1 MTDAKTVLTSG
12 LHNSVVCDHPQM
24 CHHCGFLVGD
34 VVQCTECGIRA
45 HPSCVTFE
53 EGKCDSC
60 RFGLANEVCAICQCD
75 DPPPSCDTQ
84 RLIKCLVLHGFEWE
98 STSESTDDARLHLD
112 REHDVSHTLSQTPN
126 ARIHPEDIPHDG
138 SRAMSVE
145 LQDGSRMISKPLVVH
160 SWCAQCAFQ
169 QWIPPKRPASDPTN
183 AWGSVLDNLCTPV
196 TNEFVVAFTTT
207 KLATSSHNPCVFCGD
222 ARGFKAFCFSHM
234 NATCASGC
242 STCHWRLRPHLS
254 YRCFHPSCAVR
265 SGMRRVVL
273 PSTEGSGMM
282 CNPSSLSFIKQRN
295 PVREKR
301 SFLFESTMFWME
313 ACSGINV
320 PLLMSLDIG
329 TNPGVDYNSV
339 RMGSLHSVPPA
350 PVVPFRPRGKRPRT
364 AARISQETSQDD
376 SNAHQEQDGHNA
388 QRGDQAGNSNDPQ
401 HPSNV
406 HAAFDGIRAEMNI
419 LRRELMAN
427 QETFQRRLLQYVTT
441 EVDKVRQE
449 LQRAPLSTSS
459 IVNVEAELKRVQEEI
474 WRRGERELLSFMATL
489 EHLREHS

>member
-1 MTDAKTVLTSG
+1 
-12 LHNSVVCDHPQM
+12 
-24 CHHCGFLVGD
+24 
-34 VVQCTECGIRA
+34 
-45 HPSCVTFE
+45 
-53 EGKCDSC
+53 
-60 RFGLANEVCAICQCD
+60 
-75 DPPPSCDTQ
+75 
-84 RLIKCLVLHGFEWE
+84 
-98 STSESTDDARLHLD
+98 
-112 REHDVSHTLSQTPN
+112 
-126 ARIHPEDIPHDG
+126 
-138 SRAMSVE
+138 
-145 LQDGSRMISKPLVVH
+145 
-160 SWCAQCAFQ
+160 
-169 QWIPPKRPASDPTN
+169 
-183 AWGSVLDNLCTPV
+183 
-196 TNEFVVAFTTT
+196 
-207 KLATSSHNPCVFCGD
+207 
-222 ARGFKAFCFSHM
+222 
-234 NATCASGC
+234 
-242 STCHWRLRPHLS
+242 
-254 YRCFHPSCAVR
+254 
-265 SGMRRVVL
+265 
-273 PSTEGSGMM
+273 MM